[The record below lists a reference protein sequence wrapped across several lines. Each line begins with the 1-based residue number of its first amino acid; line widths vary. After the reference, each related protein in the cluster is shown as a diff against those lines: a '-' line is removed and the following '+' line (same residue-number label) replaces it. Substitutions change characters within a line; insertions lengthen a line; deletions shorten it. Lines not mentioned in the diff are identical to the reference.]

1 MDEEKKR
8 LFLVML
14 RTGPQQPGQVR
25 AALMFA
31 GIAAAMD
38 FDTVVYCVQEGA
50 DAMLRGAMEKEEL
63 KPGVPTMKQRLAQA
77 VDLGVRVEVCE
88 QTAKTRGIKQE
99 DLAPEARILGGAKLI
114 EYAVEASGQLSF

>member
-1 MDEEKKR
+1 MDEERKR